1 MILRRRS
8 KKVRMHHEHCLLL
21 LEIPRENDKK
31 ELAAEQMLA
40 ALHGILR
47 SKRELRLSGTLQEHI
62 SLEIAA
68 KGQRIRFYI
77 WTPKHLQA
85 FVEGQIYAQ
94 YPTVQITEVE
104 EDYSERQLPQEV
116 IHTTELTLTENE
128 TMPIKTFPSFEVDPL
143 AAITATLAKLDKE
156 NEEMWIQIM
165 ARPIADDWHKRGAK
179 TIARIRGGKG
189 LLSGSGTATLNYAG
203 LVRPPDSTGKEG
215 GTAAPEISE
224 RDKARI
230 TAIETKTQKLGY
242 QVKIRLMYAG
252 NDSRTARLR
261 MQALV
266 GAFKQFNTTN
276 LNGFKIKSTSFKQ
289 DKQLEYQTRFFID
302 HGFILNIEELASL
315 FHLPHPTVE
324 TPSIVWA
331 TTKTAEPPANIP
343 IAELGYEEG
352 IS

>member
-1 MILRRRS
+1 MILRRKS
-8 KKVRMHHEHCLLL
+8 KKVQMHHDHCLLM

-47 SKRELRLSGTLQEHI
+47 SRRELRLSGTLQEHI

-94 YPTVQITEVE
+94 YPTVQITQQET
-104 EDYSERQLPQEV
+104 DYSERHLEQTV

-128 TMPIKTFPSFEVDPL
+128 TIPIKTFLSFEVDPL
-143 AAITATLAKLDKE
+143 ASITATLAKLDKQE
-156 NEEMWIQIM
+156 EEMWIQIT

-179 TIARIRGGKG
+179 MIARINGGRGMLGG
-189 LLSGSGTATLNYAG
+189 GAATLSYAG
-203 LVRPPDSTGKEG
+203 QAFAALVRPPASDGKEAG
-215 GTAAPEISE
+215 APELSE

-230 TAIETKTQKLGY
+230 TAIETKSTKLGY
-242 QVKIRLMYAG
+242 QVKIRLLYAG
-252 NDSRTARLR
+252 NDTRTAQLR

-276 LNGFKIKSTSFKQ
+276 LNGFKVKSSSFKA

-315 FHLPHPTVE
+315 FH
-324 TPSIVWA
+324 
-331 TTKTAEPPANIP
+331 
-343 IAELGYEEG
+343 
-352 IS
+352 